1 MKKRDFYEVL
11 GLTKGAS
18 EKEIKSAY
26 RKQVKKYHPDTN
38 QGNEEAERKFKEVTE
53 AYEVLSDTEK
63 KKLYDRFGMVAFD
76 SSMGNGGQAETG
88 GDRTYSSNFGKSG
101 NFREFHYSSGKM
113 DDLFGDFFGDMFGD
127 NCGTFQRHFGRGESR
142 SDSGDMQTEITISF
156 EEAAFGCEKLLRI
169 SGTSEERLQVF
180 IPAGIGEG
188 QSVRLK
194 GKGYSGTHGGKT
206 GDLLIKVHI
215 QEKPGYERKGLDV
228 YTSQNIPFTT
238 AALGGEA
245 YFQTLYGKVS
255 CRIPAGTQS
264 GSKIR
269 LREKG
274 IVSMKDSSMYGDAYV
289 TIGIEVPKH
298 LTQEEKRALEELER
312 TQKTPK
318 DRVRSVR

>member
-26 RKQVKKYHPDTN
+26 RKLAKKYHPDTN

-53 AYEVLSDTEK
+53 AYEVLSDAEK
-63 KKLYDRFGMVAFD
+63 KKLYDRFGMAAFD
-76 SSMGNGGQAETG
+76 SSMENDGYAETG
-88 GDRTYSSNFGKSG
+88 GDWTYSGDFGKNG
-101 NFREFHYSSGKM
+101 NFRDFHYSSGKM
-113 DDLFGDFFGDMFGD
+113 DDLFGDFFGDMFG
-127 NCGTFQRHFGRGESR
+127 GSSGAFHRHFGHGESR
-142 SDSGDMQTEITISF
+142 SEPENMQAEITISF
-156 EEAAFGCEKLLRI
+156 EEAAFGCEKLMRI
-169 SGTSEERLQVF
+169 SGTAEKRLQVY

-194 GKGYSGTHGGKT
+194 GKGYSGVYGGKA

-215 QEKPGYERKGLDV
+215 QEKPGYERKGQDV
-228 YTSQNIPFTT
+228 YTSQNVPFTT

-245 YFQTLYGKVS
+245 SFQTLYGKVS

-269 LREKG
+269 LKGKG
-274 IVSMKDSSMYGDAYV
+274 IVSMKDSSVYGDAYV

-298 LTQEEKRALEELER
+298 LTPEEKRALEDLER
-312 TQKTPK
+312 AQKIPL
-318 DRVRSVR
+318 